1 MWKNKKVLGFALFF
15 IYIEFMLNF
24 ASDYTE
30 GAHPSILEALTK
42 TNFEQLSG
50 YGSDKYCQRAKE
62 KIARACNCHD
72 AQVYFLSGG
81 TQTNQIVIDTMLK
94 PYEGV
99 IAVQSGHVA
108 VHEAGAI
115 EATGHKVL
123 TLPSHEGKM
132 DSIELEEFI
141 RNFYD
146 DGNHEHMVFPG
157 MVYISQPSEF
167 GTVYSKNELKN
178 ISDICIKNKIPLYI
192 DGARLG
198 YALQS
203 PDCDFTLSDI
213 AKLCDVFYIG
223 GTKTGAL
230 LGEALVFTKNNMP
243 AHFDT
248 QVKQHGAL
256 LAKGWV
262 LGIQFDTLFTDQLY
276 FKISQN
282 AIDRAMELKDL
293 FKKKGYK
300 FYIDSPTNQQFIIL
314 DNKKMEGLSKQVAFC
329 FWERYDESHTVVRF
343 ATSWAT
349 TKESIAQLAELL

>member
-1 MWKNKKVLGFALFF
+1 M

-50 YGSDKYCQRAKE
+50 YGSDKYCQSAKE
-62 KIARACNCHD
+62 KIARACKCSG
-72 AQVYFLSGG
+72 AQVYFLTGG
-81 TQTNQIVIDTMLK
+81 TQTNQIVISTMLK

-115 EATGHKVL
+115 EATGRKVL
-123 TLPSHEGKM
+123 TMPSHDGKM
-132 DSIELEEFI
+132 NSTELQDYI
-141 RNFYD
+141 NSFYAD
-146 DGNHEHMVFPG
+146 PNHEHMVFPG
-157 MVYISQPSEF
+157 MVYISQPTES
-167 GTVYSKNELKN
+167 GTLYSKNELKAL
-178 ISDICIKNKIPLYI
+178 SDICKKNNIPLYI

-213 AKLCDVFYIG
+213 AHLSDVFYIG
-223 GTKTGAL
+223 GTKAGAL
-230 LGEALVFTKNNMP
+230 LGEALVFTKKNMP

-256 LAKGWV
+256 FAKGWV

-293 FKKKGYK
+293 FKKKGYR

-314 DNKKMEGLSKQVAFC
+314 DNKKMESLSKQVVFC